1 MWKIFINKQNSSCKT
16 KTFFIIFFSTN
27 NSWCITIVNTNKT
40 SRFHYYLH
48 NIKIS
53 RLSTQLNIFT
63 RYFLHWP
70 SLVRKQ
76 KWLIEIRKGF
86 IHKHFTYTF
95 EWKKKRCWWKVLTV
109 LIHIFLYDYDTF
121 FLIWPKSWPH
131 CQDIGPSYKRHI
143 YQNQYNTIQC
153 SCIFKLFYTWKCSC
167 TGIFSLSE
175 LYTSHNVL

>member
-1 MWKIFINKQNSSCKT
+1 MWIQT
-16 KTFFIIFFSTN
+16 KHQDFTIIYT
-27 NSWCITIVNTNKT
+27 T
-40 SRFHYYLH
+40 SRFHDYLH
-48 NIKIS
+48 NWTFSQDI
-53 RLSTQLNIFT
+53 
-63 RYFLHWP
+63 FLHWP

-86 IHKHFTYTF
+86 IHKHFTSTF
-95 EWKKKRCWWKVLTV
+95 EWTKKRCWWKVLTV
-109 LIHIFLYDYDTF
+109 LIHIFLYDNDTS

-131 CQDIGPSYKRHI
+131 CQDIGASYKRHI

-153 SCIFKLFYTWKCSC
+153 SCIFKLIYTWKCSC